1 MEAIIMV
8 SSKENTN
15 STIYQTVQ
23 NYGNKLLGFIRN
35 KVGTREDAEDILQ
48 EVWYQLSNLSNL
60 SDIENVSAWL
70 YRVARNK
77 ITDRYRKTTTESIE
91 DFILESEDGEFNLKE
106 LLLYDDSNNP
116 NRTLFK
122 NTIWKALFQALDELP
137 ENQKTVFIQN
147 ELEDLSLQ
155 EIADNTGEN
164 LKTIISRKGYAV
176 KHLRKKLNYLYQELN
191 DE

>member
-8 SSKENTN
+8 SRKENIN
-15 STIYQTVQ
+15 STIYKTVQ

-77 ITDRYRKTTTESIE
+77 ITDRYRKTKTESIE

-106 LLLYDDSNNP
+106 LLLHDDSNNP

-155 EIADNTGEN
+155 EIAEKTGEN